1 VSTVRNDSYAGDA
14 LAVDYREPPAH
25 VIRSFLA
32 PGPARDCRRGF
43 TCYADVTLDSR
54 GLPALRDHITGEGR
68 PAFPPAV
75 PHGAGSRPG
84 KPGKEK
90 NRK

>member
-1 VSTVRNDSYAGDA
+1 MPAAQPVSMQKA
-14 LAVDYREPPAH
+14 PPSAESAD
-25 VIRSFLA
+25 RQASQA
-32 PGPARDCRRGF
+32 AARDCRRGF

-68 PAFPPAV
+68 PAFLSAA